1 MAIRIGANPIGWSND
16 DDRTLGADIS
26 LEQCLSEARA
36 AGFEGMEL
44 GHKFPREPEALT
56 AVLAAHDLALIS
68 GWYSS
73 QLLQRDAPAE
83 IAALQDH
90 LRLLKALDASVMV
103 FAETSN
109 ATHGAAETPLSE
121 RPQLAPGEW
130 TQFGR
135 RLSSVGEALAAA
147 GLRLAYHHHMGTVVQ
162 SEEDID
168 NLMAHSD
175 EHVHL
180 LLDTGHATFAGV
192 DPVALARRYRER
204 ICHVHCKDLR
214 APVME
219 RVLAE
224 DLSFLDAVK
233 AGVFTVPGDG
243 CVDFA
248 AVLSELEGY
257 SGWLV
262 VEAEQDPRQAD
273 PATYAKLGYENLR
286 RFAGESGLTG
296 KQGESE

>member
-1 MAIRIGANPIGWSND
+1 MTIRIGANPIGWSND
-16 DDRTLGADIS
+16 DDRTLGAEIS
-26 LEQCLSEARA
+26 LEQCLGEARA
-36 AGFEGMEL
+36 AGFAGMEL
-44 GHKFPREPEALT
+44 GHKFPREPEALA
-56 AVLAAHDLALIS
+56 AVLGAHELALVS

-73 QLLQRDAPAE
+73 QLLLREAPAE

-90 LRLLKALDASVMV
+90 LRLLKALDATVMV

-109 ATHGAAETPLSE
+109 ATHGSAETPLSE

-135 RLSSVGEALAAA
+135 RLSSVGETRMSA
-147 GLRLAYHHHMGTVVQ
+147 GLHLVYHHHMGTVVQ
-162 SEEDID
+162 SEEDIA

-175 EHVHL
+175 ESVHL
-180 LLDTGHATFAGV
+180 LLDTGHATLAGV
-192 DPVALARRYRER
+192 DPVALARRYRGR
-204 ICHVHCKDLR
+204 ISHVHCKDVRSAVMDR
-214 APVME
+214 A
-219 RVLAE
+219 LAQ

-248 AVLSELEGY
+248 AVLRELKGY

-262 VEAEQDPRQAD
+262 VEAEQDPRKAH
-273 PATYAKLGYENLR
+273 PLTYAKLGYDNLL
-286 RFAGESGLTG
+286 RFARESGLA
-296 KQGESE
+296 